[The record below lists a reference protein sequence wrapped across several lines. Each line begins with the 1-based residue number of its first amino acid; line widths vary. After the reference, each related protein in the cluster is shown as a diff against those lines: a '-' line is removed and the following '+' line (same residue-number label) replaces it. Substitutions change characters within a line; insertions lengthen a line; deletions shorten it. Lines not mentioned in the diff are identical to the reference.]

1 MHKRDKTENPKMPS
15 EFLMMKIMS
24 VFSSPEEYLCMKTAR
39 HLFPPNHVPH
49 DAYVKG
55 QSELNQIF

>member
-1 MHKRDKTENPKMPS
+1 MPS